1 MPIFLLVAALA
12 VHGWAYKILMV
23 PFLGKSHVFSLAA
36 IAEGLANRGH
46 KVTFLIGENYPLKL
60 PELSNRSEIT
70 MMRFNDT
77 ATDYE
82 ALAEDCSRSAIE
94 SGSNLRQMASIASI
108 MKAAYVLFFTARRY
122 TSAVCG
128 MALGPSLSV
137 SVSVISRCCI
147 KTHSQIE
154 LGFFARRLSWT
165 YLSCYKE
172 IRVS

>member
-1 MPIFLLVAALA
+1 MPTFLLVAALA

-94 SGSNLRQMASIASI
+94 SGSNLRQMASLASI
-108 MKAAYVLFFTARRY
+108 MKAAYVLFSPRDATLARYVAWPLVRLCPCPCM
-122 TSAVCG
+122 SLAGVVSKRICG
-128 MALGPSLSV
+128 S
-137 SVSVISRCCI
+137 
-147 KTHSQIE
+147 
-154 LGFFARRLSWT
+154 
-165 YLSCYKE
+165 SCVFCKE
-172 IRVS
+172 TFLDLLILL